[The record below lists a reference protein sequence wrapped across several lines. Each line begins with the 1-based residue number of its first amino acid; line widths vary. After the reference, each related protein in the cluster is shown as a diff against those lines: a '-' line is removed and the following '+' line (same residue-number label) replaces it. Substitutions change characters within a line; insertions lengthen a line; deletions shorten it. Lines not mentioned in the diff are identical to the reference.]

1 MLFHVGSLLM
11 PSMWEDRVSRSQ
23 RQRWG
28 SGAMR
33 KVIQVEGFFLEQKFN
48 MNTFLFKLFV

>member
-1 MLFHVGSLLM
+1 M

-33 KVIQVEGFFLEQKFN
+33 KVIQVEGFFLEQRFN